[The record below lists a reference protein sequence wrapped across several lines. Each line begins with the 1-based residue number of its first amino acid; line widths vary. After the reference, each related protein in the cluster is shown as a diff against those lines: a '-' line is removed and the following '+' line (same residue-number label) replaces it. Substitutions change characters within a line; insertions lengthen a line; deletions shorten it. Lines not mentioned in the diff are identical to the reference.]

1 MFLCCTLLFKLF
13 ILTVYLNYLLQYYL
27 KLSLGLVVFSCL
39 VSVSVSGG
47 VGEMGIIDLATASGV
62 AG

>member
-1 MFLCCTLLFKLF
+1 M
-13 ILTVYLNYLLQYYL
+13 NYLLQYYL

-47 VGEMGIIDLATASGV
+47 VGEMGLLILPLLLVLLVERCRMGWC
-62 AG
+62 

>member
-1 MFLCCTLLFKLF
+1 MYYELSFAVLSESVTRSCC
-13 ILTVYLNYLLQYYL
+13 
-27 KLSLGLVVFSCL
+27 FSCL